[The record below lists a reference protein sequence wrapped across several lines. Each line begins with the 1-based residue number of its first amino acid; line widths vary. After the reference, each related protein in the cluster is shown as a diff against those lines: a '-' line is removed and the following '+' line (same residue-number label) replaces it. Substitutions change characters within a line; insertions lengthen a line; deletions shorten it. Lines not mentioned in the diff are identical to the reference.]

1 MSNINWDAQITVSD
15 KLAERKAALRKQVDA
30 IRDQMIDSGVTSNGI
45 TYQSRATDRENVA
58 GALQLATLAASQG
71 QSFESQ
77 WIAMDN
83 VVHTLDFNGIVAL
96 GQAIADRKAELIF
109 RGRQV
114 KDVVNAAESFETLPD
129 IQALMADEPELP

>member
-1 MSNINWDAQITVSD
+1 MSIDWTKEVTVAD
-15 KLAERKAALRKQVDA
+15 KLAKRKAELRKQVDA

-71 QSFESQ
+71 QPFETQ

-83 VVHTLDFNGIVAL
+83 VVHTLDLNGIIAL

>member
-1 MSNINWDAQITVSD
+1 MSIDWTKEITVAD

-45 TYQSRATDRENVA
+45 AYQSRATDRENIA

-71 QSFESQ
+71 QPFETQ

-96 GQAIADRKAELIF
+96 GQAIANRKAELIF
-109 RGRQV
+109 RGRSV
-114 KDVVNAAESFETLPD
+114 KEVVNAAESFETLPD
-129 IQALMADEPELP
+129 IEALMADGP